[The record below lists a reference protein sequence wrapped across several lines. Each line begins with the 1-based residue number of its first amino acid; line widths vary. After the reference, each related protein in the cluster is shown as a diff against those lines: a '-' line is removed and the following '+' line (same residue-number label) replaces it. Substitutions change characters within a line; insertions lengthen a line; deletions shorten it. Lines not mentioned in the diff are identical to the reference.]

1 MTAATHTPS
10 SNVHDN
16 SKNTDQSSDHTSN
29 THTDKETT
37 HSLENEAYDDVEE
50 SSQGPQSNP
59 PSAGNINPLSTE
71 NINPL
76 STENINPP
84 STEDAGRRSSI
95 DSPNVDHVSEQKE
108 HNIENEDQHDV
119 ETQTNVNMRELT
131 EGTPEQHS
139 DNGGIYN
146 EPNDGKLQGH
156 VSDKKAARGQYQRE
170 LEEQRALLLQQ
181 QQAQHHQQQQE
192 EKDDTVSI
200 DKTQSQRGTK
210 ELIQEERE
218 RLQQQKQ
225 QSINKQQQQQ
235 GIVKNDNQPIEQ
247 SSMQH
252 SHSDSLTHDAN
263 RDSDSG
269 SIDQT
274 QDPIE
279 SSSSNIDHH
288 DHHGNGGEI
297 VREVLD
303 GEKEREDG
311 TYDEETH
318 DGSLVTEGIWTI
330 QCCLIQ

>member
-37 HSLENEAYDDVEE
+37 HSLENEAYGDVEE
-50 SSQGPQSNP
+50 SSQGRDLGPQSNP
-59 PSAGNINPLSTE
+59 PSAG
-71 NINPL
+71 
-76 STENINPP
+76 NINPP

-108 HNIENEDQHDV
+108 YNIENEGQHDV
-119 ETQTNVNMRELT
+119 ETQTNVNMREST

-139 DNGGIYN
+139 DKGGIYN
-146 EPNDGKLQGH
+146 EPNDVKLQGH

-225 QSINKQQQQQ
+225 KSINKQQQQQQ

-263 RDSDSG
+263 IDSDSG

-311 TYDEETH
+311 TYDEVTH
-318 DGSLVTEGIWTI
+318 DGSLVTQEKEGKWSV